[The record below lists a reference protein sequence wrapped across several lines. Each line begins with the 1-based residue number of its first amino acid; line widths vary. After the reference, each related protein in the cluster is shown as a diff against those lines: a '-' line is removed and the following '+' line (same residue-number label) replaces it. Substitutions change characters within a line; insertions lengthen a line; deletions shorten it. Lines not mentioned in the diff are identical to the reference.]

1 MSTDLTTCFVI
12 DTGVKQAENRSR
24 VTMISLVR
32 KLGIFTLMAG
42 ATVVFFGSKA
52 QVHAQEIVDKTV
64 AVVSDGTRTEL
75 ITYSDIIWQLALQP
89 GTQLDKPR
97 SEDLNQALQLLI
109 NQRLFA
115 LEAERL
121 PRAAPTEKE
130 ISDKINATLSYFPSP
145 AVFEERLKKVGF
157 ESIKDDNF
165 ERLISQRVA
174 IEKYVDF
181 RFGSFVVITPDD
193 EAKYYSTVFVPEFRS
208 RSPGVVVPTL
218 DDKRREIREILLRSK
233 VAVNIESFLD
243 EAKRRVV
250 IEVLIEV

>member
-1 MSTDLTTCFVI
+1 MMSSFKRLIFLSLLTAALAGFS
-12 DTGVKQAENRSR
+12 GSNAR
-24 VTMISLVR
+24 VN
-32 KLGIFTLMAG
+32 
-42 ATVVFFGSKA
+42 
-52 QVHAQEIVDKTV
+52 AQEIVDKTV
-64 AVVSDGTRTEL
+64 AVLSDGTRTEL
-75 ITYSDIIWQLALQP
+75 ITYSDIVWQLALQP
-89 GTQLDKPR
+89 GTPIDKPR

-121 PRAAPTEKE
+121 PRTAPSDKE
-130 ISDKINATLSYFPSP
+130 IADKITATLDYFPSP

-165 ERLISQRVA
+165 ERLISQRVS

-181 RFGSFVVITPDD
+181 RFGSFVVITPED
-193 EAKYYSTVFVPEFRS
+193 EAKYYSGVFVPEFRR

-218 DDKRREIREILLRSK
+218 EEKRRDIHDILQRSK
-233 VAVNIESFLD
+233 VAVNIEAFLD

>member
-1 MSTDLTTCFVI
+1 MKSAIKNYLFLSVLA
-12 DTGVKQAENRSR
+12 VA
-24 VTMISLVR
+24 LV
-32 KLGIFTLMAG
+32 GFS
-42 ATVVFFGSKA
+42 GSETPA
-52 QVHAQEIVDKTV
+52 VAQEIVDKTV
-64 AVVSDGTRTEL
+64 AVLSDGTRTEL
-75 ITYSDIIWQLALQP
+75 ITYSDIVWQLALQP
-89 GTQLDKPR
+89 GTSIDKPR

-121 PRAAPTEKE
+121 PRTAPSDKE
-130 ISDKINATLSYFPSP
+130 IADKITETLSYFPSP
-145 AVFEERLKKVGF
+145 AAFEERLKKVGF

-165 ERLISQRVA
+165 ERLIAQRVA

-193 EAKYYSTVFVPEFRS
+193 EEKYYSGTYVPEFR
-208 RSPGVVVPTL
+208 RRLPGVVVPTL
-218 DDKRREIREILLRSK
+218 EDKHREIHEILMRAK
-233 VAVNIESFLD
+233 VAINIEAFLD